1 MLFKSHWHKGTTKRS
16 FAGVA
21 FHTPVFKTGRQSKF
35 QEGMGV
41 RVCAC
46 VCVHSSQVS
55 ANYLWRQTETST
67 VPFKMIGVSVLNTF
81 PQGPAFQETIL
92 AFT

>member
-1 MLFKSHWHKGTTKRS
+1 MSTKIMLFKSHWHKGTTKRS

-41 RVCAC
+41 RVRVCVRVC
-46 VCVHSSQVS
+46 VCT
-55 ANYLWRQTETST
+55 LLT
-67 VPFKMIGVSVLNTF
+67 GVS
-81 PQGPAFQETIL
+81 
-92 AFT
+92 